1 MVGRAVVGCAAVGGA
16 AVGCAVGCGLSCH
29 CSPAAR
35 AGALAHALPVALA
48 VHPLARE
55 LVAVLVAGGAVAARP
70 IVAPFAVV
78 QVGAARRARQQSRH
92 QAHPVPR
99 AAHPRANVRVAVR
112 VDHAATPMDGARLD
126 LAFEDRAVG
135 QHAPADAVPLPRA
148 PHA

>member
-1 MVGRAVVGCAAVGGA
+1 MERRWCAVEAEVRAVVGRAVVGCAAVGGA
-16 AVGCAVGCGLSCH
+16 
-29 CSPAAR
+29 

-78 QVGAARRARQQSRH
+78 QVGAARRARQQARH

-99 AAHPRANVRVAVR
+99 AAHLVRVRVR
-112 VDHAATPMDGARLD
+112 VP
-126 LAFEDRAVG
+126 
-135 QHAPADAVPLPRA
+135 
-148 PHA
+148 